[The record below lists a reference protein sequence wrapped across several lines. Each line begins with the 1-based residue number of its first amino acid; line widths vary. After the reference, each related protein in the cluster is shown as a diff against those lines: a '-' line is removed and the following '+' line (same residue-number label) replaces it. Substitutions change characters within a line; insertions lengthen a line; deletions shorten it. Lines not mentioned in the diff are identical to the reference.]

1 MGWWRRQES
10 EPAAQEPSWTEWLS
24 ANPAQK
30 ILTGSL
36 VVFGG
41 WLGYEKFFGEDDDFY
56 YGNSSTP
63 RRRSGNPTSSKTA
76 PGSRSYS
83 GILYL
88 GFILLVMIIVTSV
101 MVFRSAEAPNTDAPV
116 RDLEA
121 QEPDLE

>member
-1 MGWWRRQES
+1 MG
-10 EPAAQEPSWTEWLS
+10 
-24 ANPAQK
+24 NPAQK
-30 ILTGSL
+30 VLTGSL

-41 WLGYEKFFGEDDDFY
+41 WLGYEKFFREDDDFY

-63 RRRSGNPTSSKTA
+63 WRRSRNPTSSKTS

-88 GFILLVMIIVTSV
+88 GFILLVMIIVTCV
-101 MVFRSAEAPNTDAPV
+101 MKFRSAEAPKTEVPV

-121 QEPDLE
+121 QEPDLEAPA